1 MPKSIKLE
9 KTIEDFKQIV
19 KREIPES
26 VAPQKSQVWSDLNL
40 ESFEVTFQELCLHG
54 KSNGPRRHKKDVYHM
69 PSKNLGKPFEKF
81 FDENILSWARE
92 IGNLPQNTP
101 FVEISDEQDLK
112 QCVQHLKDIVRISNG
127 SKRVM
132 IQEMDRT
139 PHRLRIMLQTKYKFW
154 YQRDSARKIKIE
166 TDPVTEVDSE
176 FAMTFEDVKPN
187 LEQLDRQIASSE
199 IQDVTHRGLKR
210 KGQNEDQGDN
220 TVPLKVTR
228 FAFNS

>member
-1 MPKSIKLE
+1 MMPKSIKLE

-19 KREIPES
+19 KRKIPES

-54 KSNGPRRHKKDVYHM
+54 KSNGSRRHEKGVYHM

-101 FVEISDEQDLK
+101 FVEISDEQDLRL
-112 QCVQHLKDIVRISNG
+112 CVTHLKDIIRISNG
-127 SKRVM
+127 SRKVM
-132 IQEMDRT
+132 ISELDRT
-139 PHRLRIMLQTKYKFW
+139 PHRLKIMVQTKYKFW
-154 YQRDSARKIKIE
+154 YRRDSVRKIKVE

-187 LEQLDRQIASSE
+187 LEQLDRQIALSG
-199 IQDVTHRGLKR
+199 IQEVTHRGQKR
-210 KGQNEDQGDN
+210 KRQNEDQGDN

-228 FAFNS
+228 FA